1 MNDHFDRDSGIFRGA
16 KVPDR
21 AEILSMISHDMRAP
35 LMAILASAEMMATDP
50 AGVSEDHRKMLGVIE
65 RSGRRLEALAQE
77 LAELGAAGRG
87 TLTLDR
93 AEHDLAQVI
102 GMAVEEVAVTAEAR
116 GKRLTCDVQRSL
128 RGAIDRQRFTRA
140 MVNVLLNAVRHARQ
154 DITVALSD
162 GEDGMAL
169 IAVEDDGDGITD
181 ELLPR
186 MFEPFVRAQ
195 HGGTGLGLAVVREV
209 VRAHGGAVRACNRED
224 GPGARI
230 EMRLPTA
237 EASDQPAKA

>member
-35 LMAILASAEMMATDP
+35 LMAILASAEMMASDP
-50 AGVSEDHRKMLGVIE
+50 AGVPEDHRKMLGVIE

-87 TLTLDR
+87 TLTLER

-102 GMAVEEVAVTAEAR
+102 DMAVEEVAVTVEAR
-116 GKRLTCDVQRSL
+116 GKRLHCEVHRSV
-128 RGAIDRQRFTRA
+128 RCGIDRQRFTRA
-140 MVNVLLNAVRHARQ
+140 VVNVLVNAVRHCRQ
-154 DITVALSD
+154 NITVTLRD
-162 GEDGMAL
+162 DEDGMAL
-169 IAVEDDGDGITD
+169 IAVEDDGDGIDD
-181 ELLPR
+181 EMLPR
-186 MFEPFVRAQ
+186 MFEPFVRAE
-195 HGGTGLGLAVVREV
+195 HGGKGLGLAVVREV
-209 VRAHGGAVRACNRED
+209 VRAHGGFVRACNRED

-230 EMRLPTA
+230 EMRLPTG
-237 EASDQPAKA
+237 EAASRPVKA